1 MRAEY
6 LSVKSVIIFTLNLLN
21 VHTKEKHF
29 EPGLNVKC
37 SDVSMSVV
45 LGGEWRDIYK
55 LNMRLI
61 HLGVIP
67 VIL

>member
-1 MRAEY
+1 MYTPRRNI
-6 LSVKSVIIFTLNLLN
+6 VNLGEVSN
-21 VHTKEKHF
+21 VV
-29 EPGLNVKC
+29 N
-37 SDVSMSVV
+37 VSMSVV